1 MKPARVALYW
11 AIAGVPL
18 AWGVW
23 HTVQNAL
30 KLFG

>member
-1 MKPARVALYW
+1 MNSARVALYW
-11 AIAGVPL
+11 AIAGIPL

-23 HTVQNAL
+23 HTLQNAL